1 MKKLSKSQRTLVVI
15 GLSIP
20 ILSVLALSLI
30 RANTEEQ
37 QLQVL
42 RETIE
47 PNLATKRPYTEPE
60 SLPPQPE
67 QCTLVHIN
75 HLGRHGSRYPGSP
88 EVAQKDYLQPSK
100 NLGLLDNNDT
110 VRLTEYGQ
118 QLQAILQQQQAL
130 YLSETGTP
138 AGEIT
143 PQGERELAGIAARMI
158 SSSGYSK
165 EQFLELLK
173 QRSGTASTTT
183 VHRTQTSR
191 EAFLES
197 WQKELGSN
205 ALNLTLATPP
215 PDFPDTTLQFYQVC
229 GNLAQNWKKSVNDN
243 RDKITAASND
253 PNNAEDLRNFADF
266 FIEGLSLKEARDFG
280 KLAYNWCVLDANQD
294 YQLQLCS
301 LFTKAPDYQSIF
313 EIYGEAASLSHFYG
327 RGPAP
332 ALKSL
337 NRDSAIELLNDFLA
351 GSGKLDT
358 RPETPFVN
366 LRFAHESTILR
377 FEQILGLVTY
387 SNSTDT
393 ENNVTWDVSE
403 LSPMSANIVW
413 QTFQCEQPNQA
424 APIAKVR
431 MLVNEQI
438 TPFPIAACDN
448 ENGLCNWSSVEDHYR
463 KRYKD
468 VTLASVCGKVSTEFS
483 DGSHIHQ

>member
-1 MKKLSKSQRTLVVI
+1 MKKLSSPYRKLAAI
-15 GLSIP
+15 GLGVP
-20 ILSVLALSLI
+20 LLSLLAFSLI
-30 RANTEEQ
+30 DAASEKQ

-47 PNLATKRPYTEPE
+47 PNLATKRPYPEPE

-88 EVAQKDYLQPSK
+88 EVAQKDYLEPSK
-100 NLGLLDNNDT
+100 ALGLLDEKNT
-110 VRLTEYGQ
+110 IRLTESGE
-118 QLQAILQQQQAL
+118 QLQAILQEQQAL
-130 YLSETGTP
+130 YLSESETP

-143 PQGERELAGIAARMI
+143 EQGERELAGIAARMI
-158 SSSGYSK
+158 YSSGYST
-165 EQFLELLK
+165 EEFLAQLK
-173 QRSGTASTTT
+173 QRPGTASTTT

-197 WQKELGSN
+197 WHKELNSN
-205 ALNLTLATPP
+205 ALHLTLATPP
-215 PDFPDTTLQFYQVC
+215 PDNPDVTLQFYQVC
-229 GNLAQNWKKSVNDN
+229 GNLAQNWKKSVNEN
-243 RDKITAASND
+243 RDKISAASND
-253 PNNAEDLRNFADF
+253 PANEQGLRNFADYF
-266 FIEGLSLKEARDFG
+266 VEGLSLKQARDFG

-294 YQLQLCS
+294 YQLGLCT
-301 LFTKAPDYQSIF
+301 LFTEAPDYQSIF
-313 EIYGEAASLSHFYG
+313 EIYGEAASLNHFYG

-332 ALKSL
+332 ALTSL
-337 NRDSAIELLNDFLA
+337 NRDSAIELLNDFLD
-351 GSGKLDT
+351 GSGNIDT
-358 RPETPFVN
+358 RSESPFVN

-387 SNSTDT
+387 NNSTDT
-393 ENNVTWDVSE
+393 AGNVTWDVSE

-413 QTFQCEQPNQA
+413 QTFQCQQPNQA
-424 APIAKVR
+424 TPTAKVR

-438 TPFPIAACDN
+438 TPFPIAACDSDD
-448 ENGLCNWSSVEDHYR
+448 GLCDWSSVESHYR
-463 KRYKD
+463 KQYQG